1 MKLICLPYAGAHVN
15 VFADLEKYLKQS
27 PLDIK
32 VVSLEYAGH
41 GRRFSEKAYDSIHDN
56 ARNLY
61 EYLVDSLDPSEELM
75 LLGYSMG
82 SIVAYEVAQL
92 LLKQGFLV
100 TKLMFMAAT
109 PPHKI
114 QIEKE
119 DYLNDDELLERCQI
133 YGLIKE
139 NQFASQQMR
148 KLFLPTLRS
157 DIISVNKY
165 NMINLY
171 QCHSFDER
179 IDIAIFQGKEDMSVS
194 SVKHWSDITERE
206 IRYYDY
212 PAGHFF
218 FYEYQEAVNQDIV
231 SFISD
236 VQDSL
241 LA

>member
-15 VFADLEKYLKQS
+15 VFSDLEKYLNQS
-27 PLDIK
+27 AVHIDVI
-32 VVSLEYAGH
+32 SLEYAGH
-41 GRRFSEKAYDSIHDN
+41 GRRFSENAFESIHDN

-61 EYLVDSLDPSEELM
+61 ESVVSSLDPAEELI

-82 SIVAYEVAQL
+82 SIVAYEMAQL
-92 LLKQGFLV
+92 LIQQGFQV

-109 PPHKI
+109 PPHM
-114 QIEKE
+114 IETDE
-119 DYLNDDELLERCQI
+119 DDYLNDDELLERCQI

-148 KLFLPTLRS
+148 QLFLPALRS

-165 NMINLY
+165 NLINLY
-171 QCHSFDER
+171 QCHSFHPA
-179 IDIAIFQGKEDMSVS
+179 IDIAIFQGTEDMSVA
-194 SVKHWSDITERE
+194 SVNHWSDITESA
-206 IRYYDY
+206 IRYYEY

-218 FYEYQEAVNQDIV
+218 FYEFQEAVNQDIV
-231 SFISD
+231 NFISD

-241 LA
+241 LS